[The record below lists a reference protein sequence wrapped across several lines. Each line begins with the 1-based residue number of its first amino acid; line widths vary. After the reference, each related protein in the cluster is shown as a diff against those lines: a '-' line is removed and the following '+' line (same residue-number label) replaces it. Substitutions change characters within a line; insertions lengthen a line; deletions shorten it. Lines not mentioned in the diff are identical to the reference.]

1 MFIKTPAIESMK
13 GAYDVNGK
21 NVVITGGNRG
31 IGFGIASAFSE
42 SGANVCIICRNTNS
56 GAYAVEKLNSNGGRN
71 TCIECDVSDYNQ
83 VKAASNKIFDFF
95 DHVDVLVNNAGVAT
109 TTPFLSPDGLKE
121 WHRVIGADLHG
132 PAYMIYEIA
141 PKMIE
146 AGLGGEI
153 INISSMGAVRMSDA
167 KDHHNPP
174 YSVAKAGIDVFTQY
188 LALVLGDYG
197 IRVNS
202 IRPGPFHSDLDK
214 DLPQSVLDGI
224 EKNMP
229 CHRFGMP
236 IELGALAVFLA
247 SPAGRQITGVN
258 YSADGGFGLIF

>member
-1 MFIKTPAIESMK
+1 MFIKTPPIESMENAFSVK
-13 GAYDVNGK
+13 GK
-21 NVVITGGNRG
+21 NVVVTGGNRG
-31 IGFGIASAFSE
+31 IGFGIATAFAQC
-42 SGANVCIICRNTNS
+42 GANVAVVCRNTKS
-56 GAYAVEKLNSNGGRN
+56 GAEAVEKLNVYGGKN
-71 TCIECDVSDYNQ
+71 TCIGCDVSDHEQ
-83 VKAASNKIFDFF
+83 VKAACAEIFKFF
-95 DHVDVLVNNAGVAT
+95 DHVDVLINNAGVAT
-109 TTPFLSPDGLKE
+109 TTPFLDPEGISE

-132 PAYMIYEIA
+132 PAYMIHEIA
-141 PKMIE
+141 PKMVE

-174 YSVAKAGIDVFTQY
+174 YSVAKAGVDTFTQY

-202 IRPGPFHSDLDK
+202 IRPGPYHSDLDK

-224 EKNMP
+224 ENTMP

-236 IELGALAVFLA
+236 IELGALAVFLS
-247 SPAGRQITGVN
+247 SPAGVQITGVN
-258 YSADGGFGLIF
+258 YAADGGFGLVF

>member
-1 MFIKTPAIESMK
+1 MFIKTPPIETMK
-13 GAYDVNGK
+13 GAYDVKDK
-21 NVVITGGNRG
+21 NVVVTGGNRG
-31 IGFGIASAFSE
+31 IGFGIATAFAE
-42 SGANVCIICRNTNS
+42 SGANVCIVCRNTSS
-56 GAYAVEKLNSNGGRN
+56 GAAAVEKLSIYGGRY
-71 TCIECDVSDYNQ
+71 TCIGCDVSDYEQ
-83 VKAASNKIFDFF
+83 VKAAAAKIFDFF

-109 TTPFLSPDGLKE
+109 TTPFLDPDGISE
-121 WHRVIGADLHG
+121 WHRVLGADLNG
-132 PAYMIYEIA
+132 PAYMIHEIA
-141 PKMIE
+141 PRMVE

-167 KDHHNPP
+167 KEHHNPP

-224 EKNMP
+224 ENNMP

-236 IELGALAVFLA
+236 IEIGALAVFLA
-247 SPAGRQITGVN
+247 SPAGRQITGAN
-258 YSADGGFGLIF
+258 IHDDGGFGLVF